1 MLAVENRIVFRMGK
15 RVYLRPILKE
25 DLPLIT
31 IWINDPEVTQF
42 LLVSHPMSYVDEEAW
57 LEDLHKRK
65 ETNVGVAIVLVET
78 NEIIGTMGLHG
89 IDHRNRRA
97 TTGSVIGRKAFWSKG
112 YGTEAKM
119 LLLEYAFNTLNLR
132 KVCSAVLDLNG
143 RSMKA
148 LEKCGYKPEGVLKE
162 HIFRNGRYADEHL
175 FAVFHKDFLPLWEK
189 FRKEVL
195 GQID

>member
-1 MLAVENRIVFRMGK
+1 MENPIVFRMGK

-31 IWINDPEVTQF
+31 VWINDPEVMQF
-42 LLVSHPMSYVDEEAW
+42 LLVSHPMGPEDEEAW
-57 LEDLHKRK
+57 LEDLRKRK
-65 ETNVGVAIVLVET
+65 ETNVTVAIVLVDT
-78 NEIIGTMGLHG
+78 NEIIGTMGFHG
-89 IDHRNRRA
+89 IDYRNGLA
-97 TTGSVIGRKAFWSKG
+97 TTGSMMGRKDLWSKG

-132 KVCSAVLDLNG
+132 KICSAVLDFNG

-162 HIFRNGRYADEHL
+162 HFFRNGRYVDEHL
-175 FAVFHKDFLPLWEK
+175 FAVFRKDFLPLWEK
-189 FRKEVL
+189 FQKEVL